1 MRSLVA
7 GVARG
12 RRPIPSRRSGEA
24 GQVLVLFA
32 LSLTLLLAMTGL
44 ALDVASTYAHRRDQ
58 QGAADLAALAA
69 ANHYLLTND
78 EDAAIDLA
86 EQIATDNGYGDGV
99 DDASVGVA
107 IDTTIGIE
115 VSVAIGD
122 RHDNAFLGVVGM
134 PTWDIGS
141 SARAIA
147 GFPDTGYGVAPFI
160 FSIDAFDDAGT
171 PLYQT
176 LTAFGDTNDDAPTGP
191 TDFAWSNFGTGNVN
205 TAQVRNIIDGDL
217 VIDKELQ
224 YGEYIG
230 QHNNGNHTALFGDVD
245 THLSGQTVPVAVT
258 DNNGNFMGWSSF
270 YVDHAAGGSTKKIFG
285 YFMAGFS
292 SGRLSVTA
300 CNALDC
306 PRYLG
311 SYVLKLAG

>member
-1 MRSLVA
+1 MGSHLPGAV
-7 GVARG
+7 
-12 RRPIPSRRSGEA
+12 RRHRRIRPRRSDQR
-24 GQVLVLFA
+24 GQILVLFA
-32 LSLTLLLAMTGL
+32 LSLTMVLAMTGL
-44 ALDVASTYAHRRDQ
+44 ALDAASTYAQRRGQ
-58 QGAADLAALAA
+58 QSAADLAALAA

-78 EDAAIDLA
+78 EDAAIGLA
-86 EQIATDNGYGDGV
+86 ESIAADNGYTDGTGDVTV
-99 DDASVGVA
+99 DVA
-107 IDTTIGIE
+107 IDTTVGID

-122 RHDNAFLGVVGM
+122 QHENAFLGVVGM
-134 PTWDIGS
+134 PSWGIGT
-141 SARAIA
+141 SAHALA
-147 GFPDTGYGVAPFI
+147 GFPDTAYGTAPFI
-160 FSIDAFDDAGT
+160 FSIGAFDDAGT

-191 TDFAWSNFGTGNVN
+191 TDFAWTNFGTGNVN
-205 TAQVRNIIDGDL
+205 TSQVRDIIDGDL

-245 THLSGQTVPVAVT
+245 THLSGETVPVAVT

-270 YVDHAAGGSTKKIFG
+270 YVDHAVGGSTKKIYG

-292 SGRLSVTA
+292 SGRLSVTT
-300 CNALDC
+300 CTALDC

-311 SYVLKLAG
+311 SYVLKLAA